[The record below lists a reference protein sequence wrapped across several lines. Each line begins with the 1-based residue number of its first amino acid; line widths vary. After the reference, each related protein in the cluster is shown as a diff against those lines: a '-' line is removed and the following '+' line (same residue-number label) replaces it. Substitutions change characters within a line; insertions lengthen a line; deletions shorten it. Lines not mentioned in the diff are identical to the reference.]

1 MIEKRRVAMRLV
13 RRFGIREDAAAMIRF
28 LHTSD
33 WHLGRFLFGKSL
45 LEDQSAALDA
55 LIAIIDRVKP
65 HGLLISGDVFDRAL
79 PPEPAVRLFDEF
91 LGRVVMER
99 GLQVFLI
106 PGNHDSA
113 ERLGFASRLLR
124 DRGLTIF
131 SKPEDA
137 LKPVRVRGDG
147 ASEAMI
153 FGIPFVEPVL
163 IGRLLGRDDIRSFDE
178 ATRSLTEKMLELA
191 VPGVPSVLLC
201 HAFVVGGEAS
211 ESERDL
217 YVGGS
222 SHVDVGA
229 FEGFAYTALGHLHK
243 PQRAGH
249 DRVRYSGSLYTYS
262 KSEIGG
268 TKSITEIR
276 LDGDSCDIVTHDLQ
290 PDRRLRYL
298 EDTLENLLIGAKTD
312 PRRDDYVIAALADEG
327 PVVDALARLRAV
339 YPNLL
344 HVSRVRG
351 THRPDEI
358 PTATARL
365 REREAIDEL
374 DLFSEFVRDTTGK
387 DLSLEERQ
395 FVLET
400 IRELD
405 KPAAPG
411 GDA

>member
-1 MIEKRRVAMRLV
+1 
-13 RRFGIREDAAAMIRF
+13 MIRL

-45 LEDQSAALDA
+45 LEDQAAALDRIVEIVDTVRPHA
-55 LIAIIDRVKP
+55 ILIA
-65 HGLLISGDVFDRAL
+65 GDVFDRPL
-79 PPEPAVRLFDEF
+79 PPEMAVRLFDDF
-91 LGRVVMER
+91 LSRVVMER
-99 GLQVFLI
+99 GRPVFLI

-124 DRGLTIF
+124 DRGFTIF

-137 LKPVRVRGDG
+137 LKPVRVRGDDG
-147 ASEAMI
+147 EEAMI
-153 FGIPFVEPVL
+153 FGIPFVEPVQ
-163 IGRLLGRDDIRSFDE
+163 IGRLLGRDDIRSFDQ
-178 ATRSLTEKMLELA
+178 ATRALTTEMKKQM
-191 VPGVPSVLLC
+191 VSGVPSVLLC

-211 ESERDL
+211 DSERDL

-262 KSEIGG
+262 KSEVEHA
-268 TKSITEIR
+268 KSASEIR
-276 LDGDSCDIVTHDLQ
+276 LTKDGSCEVVSHAID
-290 PDRRLRYL
+290 PARRLRYL
-298 EDTLENLLIGAKTD
+298 EDTLEILVTAGSKDERKDDYILAGLTD
-312 PRRDDYVIAALADEG
+312 PG

-344 HVSRVRG
+344 HVSRVQG
-351 THRPDEI
+351 SFRPEEI
-358 PTATARL
+358 PIAAKL

-374 DLFSEFVRDTTGK
+374 DLFSEFVQETTGQALTA
-387 DLSLEERQ
+387 DERS
-395 FVLET
+395 FVLDS

-405 KPAAPG
+405 RPEGAST
-411 GDA
+411 

>member
-1 MIEKRRVAMRLV
+1 
-13 RRFGIREDAAAMIRF
+13 MIRL

-45 LEDQSAALDA
+45 LEDQAAALDR
-55 LIAIIDRVKP
+55 LVEIIDEVRP
-65 HGLLISGDVFDRAL
+65 HGLLIAGDVFDRAL
-79 PPEPAVRLFDEF
+79 PPEPAVRLFDDF
-91 LGRVVMER
+91 LSRVVMER
-99 GLQVFLI
+99 GRSVFLI

-113 ERLGFASRLLR
+113 ERVGFASRILR

-137 LKPVRVRGDG
+137 LKPVRLRGDDG
-147 ASEAMI
+147 TEAMI
-153 FGIPFVEPVL
+153 FGIPFVEPIQ
-163 IGRLLGRDDIRSFDE
+163 IGRLLGRDDVRSFDD
-178 ATRSLTEKMLELA
+178 ATRSLSAEMLKLA
-191 VPGVPSVLLC
+191 APGVPSVLLC

-222 SHVDVGA
+222 SHVDVSA

-243 PQRAGH
+243 PQRAGS

-262 KSEIGG
+262 KSEVANA
-268 TKSITEIR
+268 KSVNEIR
-276 LDGDSCDIVTHDLQ
+276 LESDGTFEVVPHSIE
-290 PDRRLRYL
+290 PARKLRYL
-298 EDTLENLLIGAKTD
+298 ENTLEGILAEAVTD
-312 PRRDDYVIAALADEG
+312 SRRDDYILAGLTDPG
-327 PVVDALARLRAV
+327 PVIDALAKLRAV

-344 HVSRVRG
+344 HVARVQG

-358 PTATARL
+358 PVASKL

-374 DLFSEFVRDTTGK
+374 DLFAEFVQDTTGK
-387 DLSLEERQ
+387 ELTSDERT
-395 FVLET
+395 FVTDSIRELNG

-405 KPAAPG
+405 HPASEGGAP
-411 GDA
+411 